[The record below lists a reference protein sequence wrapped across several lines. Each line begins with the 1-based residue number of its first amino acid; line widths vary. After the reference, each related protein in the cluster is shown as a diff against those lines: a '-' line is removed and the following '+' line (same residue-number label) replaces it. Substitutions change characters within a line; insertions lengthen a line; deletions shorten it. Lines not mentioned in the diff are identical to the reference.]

1 MQRAINLE
9 GQELTFASNALMPR
23 LYRFHFGKDI
33 MVELK
38 KFGDAYKKDPNDLN
52 YEVLENMAW
61 LMLKLGSGPDVA
73 RETPE
78 AWLATLESPMAV
90 YELAPAL
97 MDLWAASQQT
107 TAKPKK
113 K

>member
-1 MQRAINLE
+1 MQRVINFN
-9 GQELTFASNALMPR
+9 GRELTFASNALMPR
-23 LYRFHFGKDI
+23 LYRYHFGKDV

-38 KFGDAYKKDPNDLN
+38 RFGDAYQKDPDSLN

-61 LMLKLGSGPDVA
+61 LMLKLGSGEEVS

-78 AWLATLESPMAV
+78 AWLATLESPTAV
-90 YELAPAL
+90 YELAPEL
-97 MDLWAASQQT
+97 MDLWAASQKT
-107 TAKPKK
+107 TAVPKK